1 MKMDNSTGSKSYNSR
16 QMGSEYETAA
26 CEYLINSGC
35 DILARNYRVSVGEID
50 IVAKSDGYI
59 VFVEVKFRSNTH
71 MGAAAEAVDHR
82 KQKRISKAALYFLK
96 QYGYGVE
103 VPVRFDVITVT
114 GNGITHIKNAYDFA
128 GW

>member
-1 MKMDNSTGSKSYNSR
+1 MENSAVLNEYNSR
-16 QMGSEYETAA
+16 RTGSEYETAA
-26 CEYLINSGC
+26 CDYLKNCGY
-35 DILARNYRVSVGEID
+35 DILARNYRVSAGEID
-50 IVAKSDGYI
+50 IVAQSDGYI

-71 MGAAAEAVDHR
+71 MGAASEAVDYR

-103 VPVRFDVITVT
+103 VPVRFDVITVS
-114 GNGITHIKNAYDFA
+114 GNEITHIENAYDYA